1 MGELTNDFLE
11 SLLEKFSFEKKE
23 VILMGKFNKNL
34 NCNIDKN
41 TSDYVD
47 ILYYHAFFPTINSP
61 TRILLTQK
69 L

>member
-11 SLLEKFSFEKKE
+11 RLLEKFSFEKKE

-41 TSDYVD
+41 TSDYED
-47 ILYYHAFFPTINSP
+47 ILYYHAFFPIINAP